1 MSNYYNV
8 LYLYYIHSS
17 RLKAM
22 YESPIL
28 FLVLLPAVF
37 LHWCAILHADSTN
50 TRIDTECNVHSLI
63 CAFFGVCAWFLF
75 LDHVVGATLLL
86 IAVAIFFMAKSAPLE
101 DIRSLLQGTYMVLV
115 AYSLLN

>member
-1 MSNYYNV
+1 MSNYFNV
-8 LYLYYIHSS
+8 LNTLSAC
-17 RLKAM
+17 LKTM
-22 YESPIL
+22 NESPIL
-28 FLVLLPAVF
+28 FLVVFPAVF
-37 LHWCAILHADSTN
+37 LHWRAILHADSTN
-50 TRIDTECNVHSLI
+50 KRIDTECIVHSLI

-86 IAVAIFFMAKSAPLE
+86 IAVAVFFMAKSAPLE